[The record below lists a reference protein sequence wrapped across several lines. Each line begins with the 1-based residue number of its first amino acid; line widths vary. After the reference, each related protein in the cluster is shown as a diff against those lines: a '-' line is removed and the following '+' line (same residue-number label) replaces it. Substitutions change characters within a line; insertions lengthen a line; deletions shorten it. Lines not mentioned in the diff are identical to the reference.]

1 MSRKVRYITQLM
13 VGVALASL
21 GFEAAYAQTAAPPQ
35 SGVPAPAAQPA
46 ETVVVTGYRSSLRS
60 AIAAKRIENDIVDS
74 IKAEDIGKFPD
85 NNLAE
90 ALQRIPGVAID
101 REGGEGKSIT
111 VRGLGPDFTRV
122 RLNGLE
128 AISTTGGKDKDGG
141 ANRGRGFDFNVFA
154 SELFNSLTVRKSTS
168 SEIEEGSLGATVDLR
183 TARPFDYSGRTMAG
197 SVQLGYNDLS
207 EDVGKRATFM
217 VSNRWAD
224 GKLGALFSVAYS
236 TKQNFEEGPNSG
248 RWQNAYS
255 AGNAGRL
262 QSYST
267 NGGTSFIAITP
278 CTTATTRVCNTTE
291 NNAVNPTLTG
301 EALAV
306 TQAIYPRFLRT
317 SQFITDAERLG
328 VTGSLQYRPVEGT
341 TLTLDI
347 LHSQFGADRIEYNLE
362 PISFSRNA
370 TGVPQTDIYNY
381 TIDARKVIT
390 KAAFNDV
397 DIRSEMRFD
406 KLKTTFDQINFTID
420 TDFTERFSGKLLL
433 GTSRSFLDNSEQ
445 TTFTFESYN
454 VQGYSYDLTNQ
465 ANPIVDFGK
474 STTGCVISQAC
485 YWQYAAASS
494 TTATTN
500 ANGDASLIRLRPQSV
515 ENNYNTGAL
524 DLRYD
529 VNDNLKIKFGGSFK
543 QFTFATEERR
553 RYTTSELTNNEAAGP
568 GQAIVTEINGNLT
581 TYAREVIVNGLT
593 YLVPDLDKIRAKF
606 DYTCNCINQWGQF
619 TVNQLNNNARAN
631 NRSAEEAN
639 TALYLQGDYN
649 LTLGTMPVRGNIGV
663 RYVTTSQSVDGFI
676 TRGTALE
683 KVNLKRSYDDT
694 LPALNVTIEPFENLL
709 VRFAAAKVMS
719 RPTLA
724 SLSPAGTINTAA
736 GVQTLN
742 IGNPNLN
749 PIRANTYDFSIEW
762 YPDRDTLFT
771 VSVFKKELESW
782 IQSLV
787 RNIPFSE
794 TGYDVSLLD
803 GTGQNGATP
812 YTVTQPINT
821 NGGDLLGYEI
831 SLNKPFT
838 FLPGFLSRTGAI
850 VNYTHV
856 DSTISYV
863 VSSSA
868 TATVYRDYN
877 LIGMSPN
884 SYNATLYYEGEK
896 LSGRVSYSYRDGYI
910 SVLLP
915 GSSADLWGKEA
926 VSSLDAQVSYRV
938 GDRLTLVLE
947 GTNLTDEAQDSR
959 ITYNTVQGNVADDLL
974 FDVSNSGRQL
984 YFGARFKF

>member
-1 MSRKVRYITQLM
+1 MAGNSRYATRLM
-13 VGVALASL
+13 LGVALASL
-21 GFEAAYAQTAAPPQ
+21 CSYGAAAQTTPP
-35 SGVPAPAAQPA
+35 PAPQADRAT
-46 ETVVVTGYRSSLRS
+46 ETVVVTGYRSSIRS
-60 AIAAKRIENDIVDS
+60 ALAAKRIENDIVDS

-90 ALQRIPGVAID
+90 SLQRIPGVAID

-183 TARPFDYSGRTMAG
+183 TARPFDYSGFTMAG
-197 SVQLGYNDLS
+197 SLQAGYNDLS
-207 EDVGKRATFM
+207 EDVAKRGTFM
-217 VSNRWAD
+217 VSNRWSD
-224 GKLGALFSVAYS
+224 GKFGALFSIAYS

-267 NGGTSFIAITP
+267 NGGTSFIQITP

-291 NNAVNPTLTG
+291 ANATNPTLTG
-301 EALAV
+301 DALAV

-317 SQFITDAERLG
+317 SQFITDAQRLG
-328 VTGSLQYRPVEGT
+328 ITGSLQYRPTEAT
-341 TLTLDI
+341 TFTFDA
-347 LHSQFGADRIEYNLE
+347 LHSEFGADRIEYNLE
-362 PISFSRNA
+362 PISFSRNT

-390 KAAFNDV
+390 KASFNDV

-406 KLKTTFDQINFTID
+406 KLKTTFDQFNFTMD
-420 TDFTERFSGKLLL
+420 QDFTDKFSGRLLL

-454 VQGYSYDLTNQ
+454 VQGYSYDLTDQ
-465 ANPIVDFGK
+465 TSPIIDFGK
-474 STTGCVISQAC
+474 SATGCTIAQAC

-494 TTATTN
+494 TTVATN
-500 ANGDASLIRLRPQSV
+500 ANGDASLIRLRPLSV
-515 ENNYNTGAL
+515 ENTYNTGAL
-524 DLRYD
+524 DLRYEI
-529 VNDNLKIKFGGSFK
+529 NDNIKVKFGASFK
-543 QFTFATEERR
+543 QFAFATEERR
-553 RYTTSELTNNEAAGP
+553 RYTTSELTNNEAAAP
-568 GQAIVTEINGNLT
+568 GSGIVTEINGNLS
-581 TYAREVIVNGLT
+581 TYARQVVVNGLT

-606 DYTCNCINQWGQF
+606 DYTCNCTNQFGQF
-619 TVNQLNNNARAN
+619 TVNQINNNARAN
-631 NRSAEEAN
+631 NRSAEEADS
-639 TALYLQGDYN
+639 ALYLQADYKFDIAS
-649 LTLGTMPVRGNIGV
+649 MPVRGNVGV
-663 RYVTTSQSVDGFI
+663 RYVTTSQTVDGFFS
-676 TRGTALE
+676 RGAILE
-683 KVNLKRSYDDT
+683 KITLKRSYDDV
-694 LPALNVTIEPFENLL
+694 LPAINVTLEPLDNVL

-724 SLSPAGTINTAA
+724 SLSPAGSINTAS
-736 GVQTLN
+736 GVQTLA
-742 IGNPNLN
+742 IGNPQLN
-749 PIRANTYDFSIEW
+749 PVRANTFDLSIEW

-787 RNIPFSE
+787 RSVPFSE
-794 TGYDVSLLD
+794 TGYDISLLD
-803 GTGQNGATP
+803 GTGQNGTTP
-812 YTVTQPINT
+812 YTVTQPVNT
-821 NGGDLLGYEI
+821 KGGDLLGYEVAI
-831 SLNKPFT
+831 NKPFT
-838 FLPGFLSRTGAI
+838 FLPSFLSRTGAI
-850 VNYTHV
+850 LNYTHV

-863 VSSSA
+863 ISSTAAA
-868 TATVYRDYN
+868 TLYRDYN

-884 SYNATLYYEGEK
+884 SYNATLYYEGER
-896 LSGRVSYSYRDGYI
+896 LSGRVSFSHRDGYI

-915 GSSADLWGKEA
+915 GSSADLWGKQGIN
-926 VSSLDAQVSYRV
+926 SLDAQVSFKFN
-938 GDRLTLVLE
+938 DRLTMVLE

-959 ITYNTVQGNVADDLL
+959 ITYNTAQGNVADDLL

-984 YFGARFKF
+984 YFGARMKF